1 MTIPIYNPVESC
13 TYAND
18 FFFFLH
24 VLDTG
29 FSAAYILSATG
40 YTWLQIYGS
49 VGKILIRKSMRN
61 GAKYVMQKE
70 NAV

>member
-1 MTIPIYNPVESC
+1 MIS
-13 TYAND
+13 
-18 FFFFLH
+18 FFLH
-24 VLDTG
+24 VLDAG

-61 GAKYVMQKE
+61 GAK
-70 NAV
+70 